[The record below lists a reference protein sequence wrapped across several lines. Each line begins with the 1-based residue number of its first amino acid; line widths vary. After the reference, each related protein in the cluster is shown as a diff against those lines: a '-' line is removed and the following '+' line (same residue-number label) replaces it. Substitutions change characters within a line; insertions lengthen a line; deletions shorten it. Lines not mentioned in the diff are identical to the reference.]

1 MTRDSVESLTRDLK
15 DVLLKTKQELK
26 NKDDYIKKQNTI
38 QELTKKEYQK
48 LYDEYSDLKE
58 KLTQYDSYV
67 RTQRIERKKKEQN
80 DIEKQ
85 KKVQEFKQVN
95 NIALLNEIKNLK
107 KINMLNDLT
116 GKSKKTKRIETDDD
130 EEEEEEDE
138 EPVKKKEKKKKKL
151 VY

>member
-26 NKDDYIKKQNTI
+26 NKNDYIKKQNTI

-48 LYDEYSDLKE
+48 LHDEYSDLKE

-116 GKSKKTKRIETDDD
+116 RKSKKTKRIETDDD

-138 EPVKKKEKKKKKL
+138 EPIKKKEKKKKKL